1 MNTAQQGQTLRDRR
15 YPEYFYS
22 DTVSL
27 VNMEAYLHEIRATAN
42 PSEADWSVRG
52 SNRAQAMA
60 QSVKSVPG
68 KSKELSSS
76 LKTHK
81 KKNAR
86 GGIKLFSLW
95 LLVSSYVKNHNSA
108 VLRWGLV
115 VNLWLIQWQTDG
127 LLRCH
132 LLFRRRHSDPPAG
145 SHHEHRLGSTHP
157 AGARLQLWTPD
168 MWSCI

>member
-60 QSVKSVPG
+60 QSVKSMPG

-108 VLRWGLV
+108 VLR
-115 VNLWLIQWQTDG
+115 
-127 LLRCH
+127 
-132 LLFRRRHSDPPAG
+132 
-145 SHHEHRLGSTHP
+145 
-157 AGARLQLWTPD
+157 
-168 MWSCI
+168 